1 MQKNEV
7 MNDFKRLCEIPHC
20 SCETEQMREFLADF
34 ARCQGFNV
42 NVDEAGNIHAV
53 KGEPKICL
61 QSHYDMVCVG
71 AAPHLELIEEDGIL
85 RAKNSSLGAD
95 DGRYAGVCEFR
106 VLIYQR
112 RRGRARGRKRI

>member
-34 ARCQGFNV
+34 ARSQGFSV
-42 NVDEAGNIHAV
+42 NIDEAGNIHAV

-61 QSHYDMVCVG
+61 QSGRG
-71 AAPHLELIEEDGIL
+71 A
-85 RAKNSSLGAD
+85 
-95 DGRYAGVCEFR
+95 EFR
-106 VLIYQR
+106 AH
-112 RRGRARGRKRI
+112 RRGWHTKSEKLDSGR